1 MRILICFFL
10 CFSCSSQFTTEC
22 DLNNY
27 FISPNKNNNTGFLN
41 NQREIATTF
50 SEKELEVLFN
60 QTNISCKNVLANF
73 FYCNICFNSDRNYL
87 ISYSGEKFDLD
98 SSFNPNTFTNNII
111 SLISSMQIG
120 SGEYEY
126 FLSSQK
132 NNFSKKEEILIND
145 VFQTQKPDSK
155 IESIK
160 IQTH

>member
-10 CFSCSSQFTTEC
+10 CFSCTSQFTIEC

-27 FISPNKNNNTGFLN
+27 FISPNKNNNTGFLK

-60 QTNISCKNVLANF
+60 QTDISCKNVLANF

-87 ISYSGEKFDLD
+87 ISYSGEKFDLN
-98 SSFNPNTFTNNII
+98 SSSNPNTFTNNII
-111 SLISSMQIG
+111 SLISSMQMG
-120 SGEYEY
+120 SEEYDY

-132 NNFSKKEEILIND
+132 NNFSKKEEMLIKN

>member
-10 CFSCSSQFTTEC
+10 CFSCTSQFTIEC

-27 FISPNKNNNTGFLN
+27 FISPNKNNNTGFLKT
-41 NQREIATTF
+41 QREIATTF
-50 SEKELEVLFN
+50 SKKELDVLFN
-60 QTNISCKNVLANF
+60 QTNISCKNVLSNF

-98 SSFNPNTFTNNII
+98 SSSNPNTFTNNII
-111 SLISSMQIG
+111 SLISSMQMG

-132 NNFSKKEEILIND
+132 NNFSKKEEMLIND
-145 VFQTQKPDSK
+145 VFQTQKADSK

>member
-10 CFSCSSQFTTEC
+10 CFSCTSQFTIEC

-27 FISPNKNNNTGFLN
+27 FISPNKNHNTGFLK

-60 QTNISCKNVLANF
+60 QTDISCKNVLANF
-73 FYCNICFNSDRNYL
+73 FYCNICFNSDHNYL

-98 SSFNPNTFTNNII
+98 SSSNPNTFTNNII
-111 SLISSMQIG
+111 SLISSMQMG
-120 SGEYEY
+120 SEEYEY

-132 NNFSKKEEILIND
+132 NNFSTKEEMLIND
-145 VFQTQKPDSK
+145 VFQTQNPDSK

>member
-10 CFSCSSQFTTEC
+10 CFSCTSQFTIEC
-22 DLNNY
+22 DLNIY
-27 FISPNKNNNTGFLN
+27 FISPNKNHNTGFLK

-60 QTNISCKNVLANF
+60 QTDISCKNVLANF

-98 SSFNPNTFTNNII
+98 SSSNPNTFTNNII
-111 SLISSMQIG
+111 SLISSMQMG
-120 SGEYEY
+120 SEEYDY
-126 FLSSQK
+126 FLSSKK
-132 NNFSKKEEILIND
+132 NNFSKKEEMLIND
-145 VFQTQKPDSK
+145 VFQTQNPDSK

>member
-10 CFSCSSQFTTEC
+10 CFSCTSQFTIEC

-27 FISPNKNNNTGFLN
+27 FISPNKNNNTGFLK

-60 QTNISCKNVLANF
+60 QTDLSCKNVLANF

-87 ISYSGEKFDLD
+87 ISYSGEKFDLN
-98 SSFNPNTFTNNII
+98 SSSNPNTFTNNII
-111 SLISSMQIG
+111 SLISSMQMG
-120 SGEYEY
+120 SEEYDY

-132 NNFSKKEEILIND
+132 NNFSKKEEMLIND
-145 VFQTQKPDSK
+145 IFQTQKPDSK